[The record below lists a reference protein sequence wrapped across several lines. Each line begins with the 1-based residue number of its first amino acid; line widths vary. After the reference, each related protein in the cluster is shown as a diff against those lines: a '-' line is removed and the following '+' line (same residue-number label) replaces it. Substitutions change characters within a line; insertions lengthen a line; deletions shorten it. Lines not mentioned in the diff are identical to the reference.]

1 MRVRLS
7 PELLAIVA
15 AVVFVLLGVLGFV
28 PGITSHHDQLHV
40 WKTGSRAQLF
50 GVFEVS
56 VLLNALHLA
65 FGLLG
70 FPAARTP
77 VGARLYLICG
87 AIGYFA
93 LTVYGVAIEHRSRA
107 NVLPLDRADN
117 GLHAGLALG
126 LLALAWIGAHLH
138 QQPAAAAEEKS
149 PPPSSVSGEREA
161 LEGLE
166 GGLEQGRRAE
176 LLPAVAWLSG
186 REVHLDEDELHGA
199 RRRAVLLLAAGG
211 DPLRGLDLDGRAVR
225 ALAAELDDPARR
237 EELRL
242 GLQRLRGEAE
252 GLPAVCE
259 ALSALLEDLDL
270 AWRAFACGHL
280 AEELGE

>member
-1 MRVRLS
+1 
-7 PELLAIVA
+7 
-15 AVVFVLLGVLGFV
+15 
-28 PGITSHHDQLHV
+28 
-40 WKTGSRAQLF
+40 F

-56 VLLNALHLA
+56 ILLNAVHLA

-166 GGLEQGRRAE
+166 RGLEEGRRAE
-176 LLPAVAWLSG
+176 LLPAAAWLSG
-186 REVHLDEDELHGA
+186 REV
-199 RRRAVLLLAAGG
+199 
-211 DPLRGLDLDGRAVR
+211 
-225 ALAAELDDPARR
+225 
-237 EELRL
+237 RL
-242 GLQRLRGEAE
+242 
-252 GLPAVCE
+252 
-259 ALSALLEDLDL
+259 
-270 AWRAFACGHL
+270 
-280 AEELGE
+280 